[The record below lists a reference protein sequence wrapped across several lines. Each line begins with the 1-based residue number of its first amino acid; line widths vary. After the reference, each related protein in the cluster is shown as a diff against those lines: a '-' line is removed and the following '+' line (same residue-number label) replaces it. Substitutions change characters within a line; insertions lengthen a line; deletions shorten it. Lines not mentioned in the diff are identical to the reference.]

1 MISLEIIR
9 QSAIEDI
16 KHNAEKY
23 LEEYCDLMER
33 NEKQNKTL
41 AEIKPILEFY
51 ANSKMG
57 EEQPD
62 RTYKIMLSDGYVMA
76 YDPKPAR
83 QALQKISEVEDGN

>member
-1 MISLEIIR
+1 MIREIGKMLGDL
-9 QSAIEDI
+9 QIEND
-16 KHNAEKY
+16 K
-23 LEEYCDLMER
+23 L
-33 NEKQNKTL
+33 KQTL

-62 RTYKIMLSDGYVMA
+62 RTYKIMLSGGYIMA

-83 QALQKISEVEDGN
+83 QALQKISEVIDENI